1 MKRLDDDTRTMQD
14 IVGHETL
21 RGALARF
28 CRSCL
33 CEELALFVIRMHTYA
48 VRLAVEG
55 VIECQLHSLDK
66 GVFAPSAFT

>member
-48 VRLAVEG
+48 VR
-55 VIECQLHSLDK
+55 
-66 GVFAPSAFT
+66 